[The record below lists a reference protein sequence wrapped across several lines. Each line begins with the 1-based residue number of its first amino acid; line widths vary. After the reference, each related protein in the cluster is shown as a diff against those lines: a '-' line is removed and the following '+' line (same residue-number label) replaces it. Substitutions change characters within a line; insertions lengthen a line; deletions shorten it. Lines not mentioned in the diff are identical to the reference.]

1 MITNIIVMVL
11 LGTGIFFIAV
21 GAIGFVRLPDVFCRL
36 HVTGVLDTLGAPL
49 IMLATAVYIG
59 FELVTLKLVLALLFL
74 VITSPLVGH
83 LLARA
88 ALEAGHR
95 PGVIEEG
102 AEYMAFADGTK
113 RQVLRP
119 SGPTGPSGTSAPP
132 GPEEKR

>member
-119 SGPTGPSGTSAPP
+119 SGPTGPSGTSAPS